1 MQCCCFM
8 LSSVEIL
15 ILSAIQGISEFLPVS
30 SVAHLVLVSKYYA
43 FTNQNLLIDIC
54 LHLGSLI
61 AIIVYFRNDLFH
73 FIKNKSFLI
82 KIIAGT
88 IPIIP
93 VGYILYQTGLIDQL
107 RNLEVIG
114 WMSLIFAILLYVS
127 DKSKVTKKIDTN
139 FTNKSAVF
147 IGLFQ
152 VLALIPGVSRSGI
165 TITSGRMLGFNR
177 FDSTKISFF
186 LSIPTLIA
194 ASFIGI
200 YNIYREGSTEL
211 NFLAI
216 TATIFSFIFSYITI
230 TIFFNY
236 VKKNDGKIGTKTRGI
251 DMNLHNACNLR
262 CKYCFTNSPK
272 GDHVKE
278 YLSPKV
284 IGDLADQADELGYF
298 EFDLQGGEL
307 LLRPDLLFETLEAIR
322 PERFYLYLT
331 TNGYYLDKKMAKKL
345 LFLFEEMNKLGTTVL
360 IATHNE
366 DLVKK
371 TKHPIIKLHNGRAK
385 YN

>member
-1 MQCCCFM
+1 MQYCCFM
-8 LSSVEIL
+8 LSSIEIL

-30 SVAHLVLVSKYYA
+30 SAAHLVLVSKYYA

-93 VGYILYQTGLIDQL
+93 VGYMLYQTGLIDQL

-177 FDSTKISFF
+177 FDSAKISFF
-186 LSIPTLIA
+186 LSIPTLTA
-194 ASFIGI
+194 ASLLGI
-200 YNIYREGSTEL
+200 YNIFKEGSAEL

-216 TATIFSFIFSYITI
+216 IAVIFSFIFSYITI
-230 TIFFNY
+230 
-236 VKKNDGKIGTKTRGI
+236 
-251 DMNLHNACNLR
+251 A
-262 CKYCFTNSPK
+262 
-272 GDHVKE
+272 
-278 YLSPKV
+278 
-284 IGDLADQADELGYF
+284 
-298 EFDLQGGEL
+298 
-307 LLRPDLLFETLEAIR
+307 
-322 PERFYLYLT
+322 
-331 TNGYYLDKKMAKKL
+331 
-345 LFLFEEMNKLGTTVL
+345 LFLKFITKFSLNVFIVYRIILSLFILGIVYL
-360 IATHNE
+360 
-366 DLVKK
+366 
-371 TKHPIIKLHNGRAK
+371 
-385 YN
+385 